1 MLNTMGMDSTQ
12 STDRHTTGAAVQT
25 ASAPSVAIVIL
36 HLDAR
41 EALRACVR
49 SCAAVD
55 YAACDL
61 LVVENGSRTPLDA
74 GELSALAGR
83 PVTVIRSALNRG
95 FAAGTNLGIRAAL
108 SRGAERILLLNDDT
122 EVSPGFLPAL
132 VAAIDAD
139 PRLGAVGPAICY
151 FDEPAKV
158 WFAGATFDAETCQ
171 VHSSRADEPATT
183 LPAALVPT
191 DWLSGCCM
199 LMTRAAVERAG
210 LLDERYFL
218 YWEDAD
224 WSLRARAAG
233 FSTAVVPAARIYHK
247 ISVSA
252 GGNDSPRKAYHKIRS
267 HLAFARVHTPHL
279 VSRLIRKL
287 VRDIGWLLLKSRQP
301 DRLRRARA
309 YAAAIKDAWLG
320 RTGRGPDWLW
330 EPA

>member
-1 MLNTMGMDSTQ
+1 MLNAIGMESSQ
-12 STDRHTTGAAVQT
+12 SMDRQATGASVPT
-25 ASAPSVAIVIL
+25 AAAPSVAIVLL

-41 EALRACVR
+41 DALRACVR

-55 YAACDL
+55 YAAYDIL
-61 LVVENGSRTPLDA
+61 IVENGSRTPLDA
-74 GELSALAGR
+74 AELSALAGR
-83 PVTVIRSALNRG
+83 PVTVIRSAVNRG
-95 FAAGTNLGIRAAL
+95 FAGGTNLGIRAAL

-122 EVSPGFLPAL
+122 EVSPGFLTAL

-139 PRLGAVGPAICY
+139 PQLGAVGPAICY

-158 WFAGATFDAETCQ
+158 WFAGATFNVETCQ
-171 VHSSRADEPATT
+171 VHSARADEPTAA
-183 LPAALVPT
+183 LPPALVPT

-199 LMTRAAVERAG
+199 LMTRAALERAG
-210 LLDERYFL
+210 LLDERFFL

-224 WSLRARAAG
+224 WSLRVRAAG

-279 VSRLIRKL
+279 VPRLLRGLI
-287 VRDIGWLLLKSRQP
+287 RDIGWLLLKSRQP

-320 RTGRGPDWLW
+320 RTDRGPRWLW